1 MSAATLRQLEY
12 LLAVVDHGSVTEAA
26 AHLRVSQPTLSQQL
40 KSLERGVG
48 TLLLERTPR
57 GVHLTPAGRAFLPG
71 ARHALAGARR
81 ATGAARAVAGM
92 THGELHLAS
101 VLSVTLGVLPSVL
114 AAWHGHHP
122 RVDVV
127 LHEYADLDE
136 FAAAMADATADV
148 AIGPLPEG
156 WTGPHHRL
164 GAEEIVVIV
173 PPGDPLRGRRTV
185 RLSELAGRRWVQ
197 YDSAHGLAATVEQLC
212 AQAGFTPSAAIRSRQ
227 TAAVPRLVAAGL
239 GVAVVP
245 ANILTPDFPG
255 TVLRLTPRQRRP
267 LAAFTR
273 PAPHPL
279 VSEFLTV
286 ARDSARLLPD
296 HLAGLLGPGR

>member
-1 MSAATLRQLEY
+1 M
-12 LLAVVDHGSVTEAA
+12 
-26 AHLRVSQPTLSQQL
+26 
-40 KSLERGVG
+40 
-48 TLLLERTPR
+48 
-57 GVHLTPAGRAFLPG
+57 
-71 ARHALAGARR
+71 
-81 ATGAARAVAGM
+81 
-92 THGELHLAS
+92 
-101 VLSVTLGVLPSVL
+101 
-114 AAWHGHHP
+114 
-122 RVDVV
+122 
-127 LHEYADLDE
+127 
-136 FAAAMADATADV
+136 
-148 AIGPLPEG
+148 
-156 WTGPHHRL
+156 
-164 GAEEIVVIV
+164 
-173 PPGDPLRGRRTV
+173 